1 MRKDVKKMLM
11 WATNTLLGF
20 LIIGL
25 PMIALNV
32 ENEIIGLLLIL
43 IAGILINVYGIF
55 YLKFNKYVIGEK
67 WFNLK
72 VHQYKDGKI
81 WIESNDVID
90 NIIDIEVVEH
100 NHSKIE

>member
-1 MRKDVKKMLM
+1 MLM
-11 WATNTLLGF
+11 WATNTLLGS

-55 YLKFNKYVIGEK
+55 YLKFNKYVIDEK

-72 VHQYKDGKI
+72 VYQYKDGKV

-100 NHSKIE
+100 DYRKR

>member
-1 MRKDVKKMLM
+1 MLM

-43 IAGILINVYGIF
+43 IAGILINAYGIF
-55 YLKFNKYVIGEK
+55 YLKFIKYVIGEK

-72 VHQYKDGKI
+72 VHQYKDGKV
-81 WIESNDVID
+81 WVESNDVID
-90 NIIDIEVVEH
+90 SIIDIEVVEH
-100 NHSKIE
+100 DYRKIE

>member
-1 MRKDVKKMLM
+1 MKKDVKKMLM

-32 ENEIIGLLLIL
+32 EDEIIGLLLIL
-43 IAGILINVYGIF
+43 IVGILINVYGIF

-72 VHQYKDGKI
+72 VHQYKDGKV
-81 WIESNDVID
+81 WVESNAVID

-100 NHSKIE
+100 DYRKK

>member
-1 MRKDVKKMLM
+1 MRKNVKKMLM

-32 ENEIIGLLLIL
+32 ENEIIGVLLIL
-43 IAGILINVYGIF
+43 IDGILIYAYGIF

-72 VHQYKDGKI
+72 VHQYKDGKV
-81 WIESNDVID
+81 WVESNDVID

-100 NHSKIE
+100 DYRKI

>member
-1 MRKDVKKMLM
+1 MKKDVKKMLM
-11 WATNTLLGF
+11 WVTNTLLGT

-32 ENEIIGLLLIL
+32 EDEIIGIIL
-43 IAGILINVYGIF
+43 MIVDGILINVYGIF
-55 YLKFNKYVIGEK
+55 YLKFSKYVIGEK

-72 VHQYKDGKI
+72 VHQYKDGKV

-100 NHSKIE
+100 DYRKR

>member
-1 MRKDVKKMLM
+1 MRKDVKKTLM

-32 ENEIIGLLLIL
+32 ENEIIGLFLIL
-43 IAGILINVYGIF
+43 IDGILINAYGIF
-55 YLKFNKYVIGEK
+55 YLKFSKYVIGEK

-72 VHQYKDGKI
+72 VHQYKDGKV

-100 NHSKIE
+100 DYRKK

>member
-1 MRKDVKKMLM
+1 MKKEVKKILM
-11 WATNTLLGF
+11 WVTSTLLAF

-32 ENEIIGLLLIL
+32 ENEIIGLLLVL
-43 IAGILINVYGIF
+43 IAGILINAYGIF
-55 YLKFNKYVIGEK
+55 YLKFNKYLIGEK

-72 VHQYKDGKI
+72 VHQYKDGKV
-81 WIESNDVID
+81 WIESNNVID

-100 NHSKIE
+100 DYRKR

>member
-1 MRKDVKKMLM
+1 MKKEAKKILM
-11 WATNTLLGF
+11 WVTSTLLVF

-32 ENEIIGLLLIL
+32 ENEIIGLLLVL
-43 IAGILINVYGIF
+43 IAGILINAYGIF
-55 YLKFNKYVIGEK
+55 YLKFNKYLIGEK

-72 VHQYKDGKI
+72 VHQYKDGKV
-81 WIESNDVID
+81 WVESNDVID

-100 NHSKIE
+100 DYKKIE

>member
-1 MRKDVKKMLM
+1 MKKNVKKMLM
-11 WATNTLLGF
+11 WVTNTLLGI

-32 ENEIIGLLLIL
+32 ENEIIGLFLIF
-43 IAGILINVYGIF
+43 IAGMLITAYGIF
-55 YLKFNKYVIGEK
+55 YIKFNKYVIGEK
-67 WFNLK
+67 WFKLK
-72 VHQYKDGKI
+72 VHQYKDGKV

-100 NHSKIE
+100 DYRKR

>member
-72 VHQYKDGKI
+72 VHQYKDGKV
-81 WIESNDVID
+81 WIESND
-90 NIIDIEVVEH
+90 IIDGVIETEIVEH
-100 NHSKIE
+100 NYC

>member
-1 MRKDVKKMLM
+1 MKKNVKKMLM

-72 VHQYKDGKI
+72 VHQYKDGKV

-100 NHSKIE
+100 DYRKR

>member
-1 MRKDVKKMLM
+1 MKKEAKKILM
-11 WATNTLLGF
+11 WVTSTLLAF

-32 ENEIIGLLLIL
+32 ENEIIGLLLVL
-43 IAGILINVYGIF
+43 IAGILINAYGIF
-55 YLKFNKYVIGEK
+55 YLKFNKYLIGEK

-72 VHQYKDGKI
+72 VHQYKDGKV

-100 NHSKIE
+100 DYRKR

>member
-1 MRKDVKKMLM
+1 MKKDVKKMLM
-11 WATNTLLGF
+11 WVTSTLLAI

-32 ENEIIGLLLIL
+32 EDEIIGIFLML

-55 YLKFNKYVIGEK
+55 YLKFNKYLIGEN

-72 VHQYKDGKI
+72 VHQYKDGKV
-81 WIESNDVID
+81 WVESNDVID
-90 NIIDIEVVEH
+90 SIIDIEVVEH
-100 NHSKIE
+100 DYRKI

>member
-1 MRKDVKKMLM
+1 MKKDVKKMLM
-11 WATNTLLGF
+11 WVTNTLLGT

-43 IAGILINVYGIF
+43 IAGILINAYGIF
-55 YLKFNKYVIGEK
+55 YLKFSKYVIGEK
-67 WFNLK
+67 WYNLK
-72 VHQYKDGKI
+72 VHQYKDGKV
-81 WIESNDVID
+81 WVESNNVID

-100 NHSKIE
+100 DYRKIL

>member
-1 MRKDVKKMLM
+1 MKKDVKKMLM
-11 WATNTLLGF
+11 WATSTLLVI

-32 ENEIIGLLLIL
+32 KDEIIGLIL
-43 IAGILINVYGIF
+43 MIVDGILINVYGIF
-55 YLKFNKYVIGEK
+55 YLKFNKYLIGEK

-72 VHQYKDGKI
+72 VHQYKDGKV
-81 WIESNDVID
+81 WVESNDVID

-100 NHSKIE
+100 DYKKIE

>member
-1 MRKDVKKMLM
+1 MKKDVKTMLM
-11 WATNTLLGF
+11 WVTSALLAS
-20 LIIGL
+20 LLIGL

-32 ENEIIGLLLIL
+32 ENEIIGLLIIL

-55 YLKFNKYVIGEK
+55 YLKFSKYVIGEK

-72 VHQYKDGKI
+72 VHQYKDGKV
-81 WIESNDVID
+81 WVESNDVID

-100 NHSKIE
+100 DYRKIE

>member
-1 MRKDVKKMLM
+1 MKKYVKKMLM
-11 WATNTLLGF
+11 WAINTLLGS

-43 IAGILINVYGIF
+43 IAGILIIVYGIF

-72 VHQYKDGKI
+72 VHQYKDGKV

-100 NHSKIE
+100 DYRKIE

>member
-1 MRKDVKKMLM
+1 MRKDVIKMLL
-11 WATNTLLGF
+11 WATNTLFGF

-32 ENEIIGLLLIL
+32 ENEIIGLFLIL
-43 IAGILINVYGIF
+43 IDGILIYANGIF

-67 WFNLK
+67 WSNLK
-72 VHQYKDGKI
+72 VHQYKDGKV
-81 WIESNDVID
+81 WVESNDVID

-100 NHSKIE
+100 DYKKIE

>member
-1 MRKDVKKMLM
+1 MKKEVKKMLM
-11 WATNTLLGF
+11 WTTSTLLAF

-25 PMIALNV
+25 PMIALNI
-32 ENEIIGLLLIL
+32 ENEIIGLFLIV
-43 IAGILINVYGIF
+43 IVSILINVYGIF

-72 VHQYKDGKI
+72 IHQYEDGKV
-81 WIESNDVID
+81 WVESNNVID

-100 NHSKIE
+100 NYRKI

>member
-1 MRKDVKKMLM
+1 MKKDVKKMLM
-11 WATNTLLGF
+11 WVTNTLLGT

-32 ENEIIGLLLIL
+32 EDEIIGIIL
-43 IAGILINVYGIF
+43 MIVDGILINVYGIF
-55 YLKFNKYVIGEK
+55 YLKFSKYVIGEK

-72 VHQYKDGKI
+72 VHQYKDGKV
-81 WIESNDVID
+81 WVESNDVID

-100 NHSKIE
+100 DYRKI

>member
-11 WATNTLLGF
+11 WVTNVLLGN

-32 ENEIIGLLLIL
+32 ENEIIGLFLIL
-43 IAGILINVYGIF
+43 IAGILFYVYGIF
-55 YLKFNKYVIGEK
+55 YLKFSKYVIGEK

-72 VHQYKDGKI
+72 VHQYKDGKV
-81 WIESNDVID
+81 WVESNAVID

-100 NHSKIE
+100 DYREI

>member
-1 MRKDVKKMLM
+1 MKKEAKKILM
-11 WATNTLLGF
+11 WVTSTLLAF

-32 ENEIIGLLLIL
+32 ENEIIGLLLVL
-43 IAGILINVYGIF
+43 IAGILINAYGIF
-55 YLKFNKYVIGEK
+55 YLKFSKYVIGEK

-72 VHQYKDGKI
+72 VHQYKEGKV

-100 NHSKIE
+100 DYRKIE

>member
-1 MRKDVKKMLM
+1 MKKDVKKMLM
-11 WATNTLLGF
+11 WVTSALLAS

-32 ENEIIGLLLIL
+32 EDEIIGLIL
-43 IAGILINVYGIF
+43 MIVDGILINVYGIF
-55 YLKFNKYVIGEK
+55 YLKFNNYVIGEK

-72 VHQYKDGKI
+72 VHQYKDGKV

-100 NHSKIE
+100 NYRKIE

>member
-1 MRKDVKKMLM
+1 MKKEAKKILM
-11 WATNTLLGF
+11 WVTSTLLVF

-32 ENEIIGLLLIL
+32 ENEIIGLLLVL
-43 IAGILINVYGIF
+43 IAGILINAYGIF
-55 YLKFNKYVIGEK
+55 YLKFNKYLIGEK

-72 VHQYKDGKI
+72 VHQYKDGKV

-100 NHSKIE
+100 DYRKR